1 MISYKTLSQLVAPI
15 LQLLFVVGCVAG
27 FIFQVV
33 EFVQFYYEYSTTV
46 EIKIEPVKEITFPT
60 VAFCSN
66 SRMNFSHWCVIRPND
81 CVTNLTSVRD
91 VIKWNHYINSLTV
104 AEMKEAGFQLD
115 KSLVYC
121 SVMGYYGCDPLYKSY
136 TSVYGNCLTINNDW
150 LPHAV
155 IGNRYADESFIRMQF
170 YLYVE
175 TNVTF
180 PLNNGVVVAFSS
192 PGSVPDIVN
201 EVYSLEFGKMH
212 VFSLSQSISHL
223 LPPPY
228 ATNCTDY
235 EKMGK
240 ASFRGGLLTKQTC
253 FQECLANLTLKTC
266 GCMYE
271 DYPYLYE
278 FPGPVRRCQQSREG
292 GVCRTKPLKSETV
305 DARHYCEGL
314 CRIPCREYAVKVSL
328 IIHNKEVTTYQHH
341 PKYQDLELFSYIGGY
356 LGIWLGISLANI
368 LDVIINLSVKVKNWF
383 LYLKGLSSNTILPFQ
398 QAVVTT
404 YVKEK

>member
-240 ASFRGGLLTKQTC
+240 ASFRGGLLTKQSAEQNLLSQRQLTHDTIVKAYVVFPAENINDVIQTC
-253 FQECLANLTLKTC
+253 FKESSFFGTVKRICCKGFAYYSQQRGYDLPTPSKISGFRAVQLHWWISWNMAWYLIGKHI
-266 GCMYE
+266 GC
-271 DYPYLYE
+271 D
-278 FPGPVRRCQQSREG
+278 
-292 GVCRTKPLKSETV
+292 
-305 DARHYCEGL
+305 H
-314 CRIPCREYAVKVSL
+314 
-328 IIHNKEVTTYQHH
+328 
-341 PKYQDLELFSYIGGY
+341 
-356 LGIWLGISLANI
+356 
-368 LDVIINLSVKVKNWF
+368 
-383 LYLKGLSSNTILPFQ
+383 
-398 QAVVTT
+398 
-404 YVKEK
+404 